1 MFIFLYCQ
9 LRKLFTAEWGNV
21 CGRQVLCCGVSL
33 WLNCWQS
40 VLGGWKPW
48 KKPASLTLAIKH
60 PLQHQTDFH
69 YISSW
74 GFLRASLLVE
84 LWKRKRKKKR
94 ILWVLSHND
103 QEADWWHDWKRL
115 LRWKLVNNGRTRSNG
130 GDLTAVQDHP
140 STLESVSIFR
150 LQSKKKKKLTLLP
163 QNTHWGQ
170 WQ

>member
-1 MFIFLYCQ
+1 MCIFLYCQ
-9 LRKLFTAEWGNV
+9 LRKLFTAEWGNIV

-33 WLNCWQS
+33 WLNCWQTC
-40 VLGGWKPW
+40 LGMKALE
-48 KKPASLTLAIKH
+48 KACSLTLAIKN
-60 PLQHQTDFH
+60 PPQHQTDFH

-115 LRWKLVNNGRTRSNG
+115 LRWKLVNMDRV
-130 GDLTAVQDHP
+130 DLTAVQDHP

-150 LQSKKKKKLTLLP
+150 LQSKKNKKKLILLP
-163 QNTHWGQ
+163 PNTHWGQ